1 MITATHLI
9 KIKGT
14 FDNNKWT
21 EEQLKN
27 YVSDKIKIDIDSFY
41 HSDLELF
48 QIKDAHIEVWVYI
61 HDLTLSQLLEE
72 NIKDWLKKHIKEE
85 GLVVDSFEIE
95 KSGNGFSVILPL

>member
-1 MITATHLI
+1 MVTATNLI

-27 YVSDKIKIDIDSFY
+27 YVNDKIKSEIDSFY

-48 QIKDAHIEVWVYI
+48 QVKDTYIEVWVYI
-61 HDLTLSQLLEE
+61 HDLTLSELLEQ

-85 GLVVDSFEIE
+85 GLTVDNIEIE
-95 KSGNGFSVILPL
+95 KSGNGFSVILLS